1 MKLQQFINYP
11 GLSTQRMRHQK
22 FEQQKTNLQYP
33 YTFKN
38 PSCLIGIEIEV
49 ENIQDSIAEYLQYY
63 WEETEDHSLRN
74 YGREY
79 RSIPL
84 RAAQIPYALEY
95 LKTTL
100 DNTNPDYQF
109 SNRCSVHIH
118 LNVRD
123 FTMEQLACFVILYSI
138 YEKHFFHIAG
148 TKRENN
154 IFCVPLWKTNHLP
167 PKDGLID
174 PIYYKEWHKYLALN
188 CGSVFGSEHNKCFG
202 TIEFRHLYGT
212 LDHNILYP
220 WINSIIALREAS
232 IRYKLDDLLLELD
245 TANTTSNYLSW
256 YCDIFGELRIPSQI
270 LTKNNYEFCIS
281 NTKLNLYMRHNIQCI
296 RYFTGF
302 DSHWFKTEKNPT
314 VKKPEITKKQKV
326 TMDINELLDFIAGH
340 PNIHATPAPQ
350 PLEQGWPNNPAVPP
364 DTLIDSESVA
374 DFMNNQTFNLNF

>member
-1 MKLQQFINYP
+1 MKLQQFIHYP
-11 GLSTQRMRHQK
+11 GLTTQKIKHQK
-22 FEQQKTNLQYP
+22 FEQQKPNLQYP

-38 PSCLIGIEIEV
+38 SNCLIGIEIEV
-49 ENIQDSIAEYLQYY
+49 ENIQNSAIEHLLYY

-74 YGREY
+74 YGKEY

-84 RAAQIPYALEY
+84 RATQIPYALEY
-95 LKTTL
+95 LKTIL
-100 DNTNPDYQF
+100 ENTNPFYQF

-138 YEKHFFHIAG
+138 FEKHFFHIAG

-167 PKDGLID
+167 PRDALLD
-174 PIYYKEWHKYLALN
+174 PQSYKEWNKYLALN

-232 IRYKLDDLLLELD
+232 NRYKLDDLLLELD

-256 YCDIFGELRIPSQI
+256 YYDIFEELRIPAQI

-281 NTKLNLYMRHNIQCI
+281 NTKLNLYTKHNIQYT
-296 RYFTGF
+296 RYFTGPE
-302 DSHWFKTEKNPT
+302 SHFFKNKEK
-314 VKKPEITKKQKV
+314 EITKQTIAPKKKQQDLSIP
-326 TMDINELLDFIAGH
+326 DIVDYIVGLH
-340 PNIHATPAPQ
+340 QHYTTTPEDYLNVDETFADYLPVQ
-350 PLEQGWPNNPAVPP
+350 PP
-364 DTLIDSESVA
+364 S
-374 DFMNNQTFNLNF
+374 

>member
-11 GLSTQRMRHQK
+11 GLLTKKIKHQK

-38 PSCLIGIEIEV
+38 STCLIGIEIEI
-49 ENIQDSIAEYLQYY
+49 ENIQNFIKENLLYY

-74 YGREY
+74 YGKEY

-84 RAAQIPYALEY
+84 RASQIPYALEY
-95 LKTTL
+95 LKTIL
-100 DNTNPDYQF
+100 EETNPYYIF

-138 YEKHFFHIAG
+138 FEKHFFHIAG

-167 PKDGLID
+167 PKNDLLN
-174 PIYYKEWHKYLALN
+174 PQYYNDWHKYLALN

-212 LDHNILYP
+212 LDPNILYP

-232 IRYKLDDLLLELD
+232 VRYKLNDLLLELD

-256 YCDIFGELRIPSQI
+256 YYDIFGELRIPSQT

-281 NTKLNLYMRHNIQCI
+281 NTKLNLYLKHNIVYTE
-296 RYFTGF
+296 YFIGHE
-302 DSHWFKTEKNPT
+302 SHWFKTKKIEDTEKT
-314 VKKPEITKKQKV
+314 KTLKKQQNSPKNKFLHFL
-326 TMDINELLDFIAGH
+326 TNNEPVIT
-340 PNIHATPAPQ
+340 PN
-350 PLEQGWPNNPAVPP
+350 
-364 DTLIDSESVA
+364 TLIDSDSIV
-374 DFMNNQTFNLNF
+374 DFINNQTVNPNF